1 MIPKNEVEA
10 VFGVPIPYEGHADKA
25 VQAALEMR
33 KALNELNKERAGKG
47 KVPFRHGVGIH
58 TGEVLAGNTGS
69 NDRLSYAL
77 IGDTVNLASR
87 IQGLTKEIPCDIL
100 LSEATA
106 MRLQDPFHLEKEGGR
121 RVKGYSRPI
130 TVYRIL
136 E

>member
-1 MIPKNEVEA
+1 M
-10 VFGVPIPYEGHADKA
+10 
-25 VQAALEMR
+25 
-33 KALNELNKERAGKG
+33 
-47 KVPFRHGVGIH
+47 
-58 TGEVLAGNTGS
+58 AGNTGS

-87 IQGLTKEIPCDIL
+87 IQGLTKEFQCDIL

-106 MRLQDPFHLEKEGGR
+106 TRLQDPFHLEKEPAQM
-121 RVKGYSRPI
+121 VKGYSRPI